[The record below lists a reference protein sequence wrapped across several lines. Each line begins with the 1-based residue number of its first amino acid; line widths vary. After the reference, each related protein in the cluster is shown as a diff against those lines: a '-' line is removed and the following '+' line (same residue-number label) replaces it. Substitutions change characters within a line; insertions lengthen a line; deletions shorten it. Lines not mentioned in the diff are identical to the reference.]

1 MSSHAVKEKVTV
13 SITPELVD
21 AVDQE
26 VRAHHA
32 DSRSAVV
39 EEALRLWRVEQQRH
53 AIEQGTEAYY
63 RSRSQKEQREDHAWT
78 RMTSRHAKRLWD
90 E

>member
-1 MSSHAVKEKVTV
+1 MRDAIKEKVTV
-13 SITPELVD
+13 SLDAELVN
-21 AVDQE
+21 AVDQQ
-26 VRAHHA
+26 VQAHHA

-39 EEALRLWRVEQQRH
+39 EEALRLWRVEQQRC

-63 RSRSQKEQREDHAWT
+63 RSRSQKEQREDQTWT
-78 RMTSRHAKRLWD
+78 RLSTRHAKRLWD

>member
-1 MSSHAVKEKVTV
+1 MGHATKEKVTV
-13 SITPELVD
+13 SIDPDLVN

-39 EEALRLWRVEQQRH
+39 EEALRLWHIEQQRQT
-53 AIEQGTEAYY
+53 IEQGTAAYY
-63 RSRSQKEQREDHAWT
+63 RSRSQKEQREDQAWT
-78 RMTSRHAKRLWD
+78 RLATRHAKRLWD